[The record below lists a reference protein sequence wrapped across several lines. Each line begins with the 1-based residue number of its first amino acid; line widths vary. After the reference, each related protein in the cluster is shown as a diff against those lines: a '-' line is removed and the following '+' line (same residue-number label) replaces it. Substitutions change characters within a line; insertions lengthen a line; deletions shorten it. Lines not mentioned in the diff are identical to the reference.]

1 MLCYK
6 QKRPITE
13 SFHNFG
19 GEGEIRTLGELPHD
33 GFQDRYLKPLGHL
46 STVGTSNILTDT
58 RQSVEGL
65 IGQGSNVNGLY
76 ANIRQ
81 HIGSRL
87 DG

>member
-46 STVGTSNILTDT
+46 SKVGTSNILTDT

-65 IGQGSNVNGLY
+65 ICKGGDKYGLY
-76 ANIRQ
+76 ASIR
-81 HIGSRL
+81 
-87 DG
+87 